1 LRRGVIRLGDQ
12 IKDIWFRDITSR
24 IPPVSIASYIVYTDG
39 SKYYAKNGSTG
50 MIEYSDTDATKVIQ
64 YTVNNAPSGGL
75 VLIKAGTY
83 SITDTIIINKS
94 LRLLGEGFG
103 TVLKVTDNLNG
114 SPYGKEM
121 IAVVD
126 TERVEIAYMS
136 FVGIGTADTNPEAIH
151 LFLTKYGNVHHNYF
165 YNLGGAYG
173 GIDIS
178 NSPMSI
184 ASDNIID
191 TVKFGI
197 ALSGTWNEY
206 DIVVRNNIIMN
217 AMRGLHCEFPWRSV
231 IEGNMIINFSDRG
244 IHLDGSYN
252 NVGRII
258 ISDNVLYSEKSATGI
273 YLSAGISVYGYAKN
287 ILIANNFISTAGYEG
302 IHIDANNENIRIVA
316 NTFIGLPNSVNA
328 INISSVSNNIE
339 VLDNLFNGYPYSVT
353 INGNVNNIIVRNNRI
368 NTIEGVFV
376 SASGVVNGLIVE
388 GNKFEAQYPY
398 HILGSVSNAVV
409 KRNIGYATENTGV
422 ATIPAGSTR
431 VTVSHGLA
439 STPTKFLITPLGQ
452 PPGKLWVENITST
465 SFDIV
470 TDTAPASDL
479 NVSWYAE
486 V

>member
-1 LRRGVIRLGDQ
+1 MPVGSLISEQIRGL
-12 IKDIWFRDITSR
+12 S
-24 IPPVSIASYIVYTDG
+24 PASYIVYTDG

-50 MIEYSDTDATKVIQ
+50 IIEYSDVDATKVIQ
-64 YTVNNAPSGGL
+64 YAVNNAPSGGL

-83 SITDTIIINKS
+83 NITDTITINKS

-103 TVLKVTDNLNG
+103 TVLKATDKLNG

-121 IAVVD
+121 IFVSG

-136 FVGIGTADTNPEAIH
+136 FIGIGTADTNPEAIH
-151 LFLTKYGNVHHNYF
+151 TFISKHVFVHHSYF

-173 GIDIS
+173 GIDFS

-217 AMRGLHCEFPWRSV
+217 AVFGMHCEFPWRSV
-231 IEGNMIINFSDRG
+231 IEGNIIINFSSRG
-244 IHLDGSYN
+244 INIDGSYN

-258 ISDNVLYSEKSATGI
+258 ISDNVLYSEQNATGI
-273 YLSAGISVYGYAKN
+273 YLGNGISQYGYAKN
-287 ILIANNFISTAGYEG
+287 ILIANNFISTASSEG
-302 IHIDANNENIRIVA
+302 IHIGDNNENIRIVA
-316 NTFIGLPNSVNA
+316 NIFIGLPNSVNA
-328 INISSVSNNIE
+328 INISGVSNNIE
-339 VLDNLFNGYPYSVT
+339 VLDNLFTGYSYGVT
-353 INGNVNNIIVRNNRI
+353 VNSNVSNLIVRNNRI
-368 NTIEGVFV
+368 NTSNGVFV
-376 SASGVVNGLIVE
+376 SAGGVANGLIVE
-388 GNKFEAQYPY
+388 GNKFESQYPY
-398 HILGSVSNAVV
+398 YYYGSVSNAIV
-409 KRNIGYATENTGV
+409 KRNIGYLTENSGV

-431 VTVSHGLA
+431 VTVSHGLTV
-439 STPTKFLITPLGQ
+439 TPSKILITPLAQ

-470 TDTAPASDL
+470 TDTAPASNL
-479 NVSWYAE
+479 NVSWCAE